1 MRIQFQPLPR
11 LALFLLGLFAGI
23 LVITLATLPPAQ
35 QINQSQLDNY
45 GRTMARMASQQAVDA
60 AFNHDLLRLQVILQ
74 GVMENPL
81 TQLATIHDVE
91 NNLLVQAGDSRKPT
105 KNSSN
110 YTAAILLHDSIAG
123 YLGITLQQPTQSLA
137 ALQSTILW
145 FELVLAAM
153 IVWLIWRSGSV
164 EIDLK
169 QWLSRLPAFNGG
181 SFSQHTDQPS
191 ETLSST
197 ANDIAPISLSMTT
210 VPCVYTT
217 IRVKNLTVLKQ
228 QLNGASLRK
237 TLTRM
242 ETIIADVVALYSGY
256 SFSLEG
262 ECYVLRFPIHESQ
275 SEALFRA
282 SCSGYL
288 IVELASIIHNIPLD
302 LAAFV
307 SVANPTDESADP
319 LPGEHP
325 NEQASDAETT
335 QENEVSNLPI
345 VGLALDSL
353 AARDPLIGRRL
364 LIVDVSSGDDR
375 KLVTGFRQPYQNLLE
390 NQRVE
395 FEKLSAR

>member
-1 MRIQFQPLPR
+1 MRIHFQPLPR
-11 LALFLLGLFAGI
+11 IVLFLLGLFAGI
-23 LVITLATLPPAQ
+23 LVITLAVLPSAQ
-35 QINQSQLDNY
+35 QINQTQLDNY
-45 GRTMARMASQQAVDA
+45 GRTMARMAAQQAVDA

-74 GVMENPL
+74 GVMDNPL
-81 TQLATIHDVE
+81 TQIATIHDVE
-91 NNLLVQAGDSRKPT
+91 NSLLVQAGDARQPT
-105 KNSSN
+105 KNSSS

-123 YLGITLQQPTQSLA
+123 YLGITLQQPTQSLT

-153 IVWLIWRSGSV
+153 IAWLIWRSGSV
-164 EIDLK
+164 DIDLNP
-169 QWLSRLPAFNGG
+169 WLSRLPIFNNGNL
-181 SFSQHTDQPS
+181 SQNTEQLSDMASATAS
-191 ETLSST
+191 EENAARSQS
-197 ANDIAPISLSMTT
+197 IA
-210 VPCVYTT
+210 VGPCVYTT
-217 IRVKNLTVLKQ
+217 IRVKNLAVLKQ
-228 QLNGASLRK
+228 QLNGASWRK
-237 TLTRM
+237 TLNRM

-262 ECYVLRFPIHESQ
+262 ECYVLRFPIQESQ

-307 SVANPTDESADP
+307 SVANP
-319 LPGEHP
+319 LPREYP

-335 QENEVSNLPI
+335 QVNEVSNLPI

-353 AARDPLIGRRL
+353 AACDPLIERRL

-395 FEKLSAR
+395 FEKLSAS